1 MKKTYLIL
9 LAIISTFHLT
19 HAQERFGGAMLYTV
33 RDAMKED
40 VQATIEAVSSMGYDY
55 VELAGYDNGKFYGME
70 PSAFKQ
76 LLNENGLQAVSS
88 HQGTV
93 NLENV
98 DQMITDLKTAG
109 ISYFVIPVPPMGM
122 FTYDNATHT
131 MGMKG
136 GVEALASILT
146 TLGKKCAEAGISL
159 LYHNHDF
166 EFMPNAKG
174 EIIMDYLLENTDPA
188 YVNFQLDLFWI
199 TKAKADPFTYF
210 EKYPGR
216 FKSFHVKDMDQEGRF
231 SPVGEGVIDFSAI
244 LKEKEKAG
252 MQYYFVEQ
260 DRTFNG
266 RTPLEALK
274 ISKGNLK
281 ALGFK

>member
-9 LAIISTFHLT
+9 LALISTIHLT

-93 NLENV
+93 NMENV
-98 DQMITDLKTAG
+98 DQMIADLKTAG

-122 FTYDNATHT
+122 FTYDGATHS

-166 EFMPNAKG
+166 EFMPNANG

-216 FKSFHVKDMDQEGRF
+216 FKSFHVKDMDQEGIF

-266 RTPLEALK
+266 RTPLEALN

>member
-9 LAIISTFHLT
+9 LALISIFHLT

-93 NLENV
+93 NMKNV
-98 DQMITDLKTAG
+98 DQMIADLKTAG
-109 ISYFVIPVPPMGM
+109 IRYFVIPVPPMGM

-166 EFMPNAKG
+166 EFIPNANG

>member
-9 LAIISTFHLT
+9 LALISTFHLT
-19 HAQERFGGAMLYTV
+19 YAQERFGGAMLYTV

-98 DQMITDLKTAG
+98 DQMIADLKTAG

-122 FTYDNATHT
+122 FTYDGATHT

-146 TLGKKCAEAGISL
+146 TLGKKCAEAGIAL

-274 ISKGNLK
+274 LSKGNLK

>member
-9 LAIISTFHLT
+9 LALISTFHLT
-19 HAQERFGGAMLYTV
+19 HAQESFGGAMLYTV

-40 VQATIEAVSSMGYDY
+40 VQATIEVVSSMGYDY

-98 DQMITDLKTAG
+98 DQMIADLKTAG
-109 ISYFVIPVPPMGM
+109 ISYFVIPVPPMGL
-122 FTYDNATHT
+122 FTYDNATHS

-146 TLGKKCAEAGISL
+146 TLGKKCAEAGIFL

-199 TKAKADPFTYF
+199 TKAKADPFAYF

>member
-1 MKKTYLIL
+1 MKKIL
-9 LAIISTFHLT
+9 FTLLVLCFFISGQ
-19 HAQERFGGAMLYTV
+19 AQERFGGAMLYTV
-33 RDAMKED
+33 RDDMKASPQE
-40 VQATIEAVSSMGYDY
+40 TIEAVAALGYKY
-55 VELAGYDNGKFYGME
+55 VELAGYADGKFYGIE
-70 PSAFKQ
+70 PAAFKA
-76 LLNENGLQAVSS
+76 LLAKHGLKAVSS

-93 NLENV
+93 NMENA
-98 DQMITDLKTAG
+98 DQMIADVKAAG
-109 ISYFVIPVPPMGM
+109 IEYFVIPVPPMGM
-122 FTYDNATHT
+122 FTYDEATQS

-166 EFMPNAKG
+166 EFIPNEKG
-174 EIIMDYLLENTDPA
+174 EIIQDYLLENTDPA

-216 FKSFHVKDMDQEGRF
+216 FKSFHVKDMDKEGKF
-231 SPVGEGVIDFSAI
+231 SPVGEGTIDFSSI
-244 LKEKEKAG
+244 LTEKDKAG
-252 MQYYFVEQ
+252 MLYYFVEQ

-266 RTPLEALK
+266 MKPLEALK
-274 ISKGNLK
+274 VSKGNLK
-281 ALGFK
+281 QLGFN

>member
-9 LAIISTFHLT
+9 FALISTFHQT

-70 PSAFKQ
+70 PSEFKQ

-93 NLENV
+93 NMKNV
-98 DQMITDLKTAG
+98 DQMIADLKTVG
-109 ISYFVIPVPPMGM
+109 IRYFVIPVPPMGM
-122 FTYDNATHT
+122 FTYDNATLT

-146 TLGKKCAEAGISL
+146 SLGKKCAEAGISL

-166 EFMPNAKG
+166 EFMPNASG

-274 ISKGNLK
+274 ISKRNLK
-281 ALGFK
+281 VLGFK

>member
-9 LAIISTFHLT
+9 LALISTIHLT

-93 NLENV
+93 NMENV
-98 DQMITDLKTAG
+98 DQMIADLKTAG

-122 FTYDNATHT
+122 FTYDNATHS

-166 EFMPNAKG
+166 EFMPNANG

-216 FKSFHVKDMDQEGRF
+216 FKSFHVKDMDQEGIF

-266 RTPLEALK
+266 RTPLEALN

>member
-9 LAIISTFHLT
+9 LALISTIHLT
-19 HAQERFGGAMLYTV
+19 HAQERFGGAMLYTI

-98 DQMITDLKTAG
+98 DQMIADLKTAG

-122 FTYDNATHT
+122 FTYDNATHS

-166 EFMPNAKG
+166 EFMPNANG

-244 LKEKEKAG
+244 LKEKEK
-252 MQYYFVEQ
+252 
-260 DRTFNG
+260 
-266 RTPLEALK
+266 LECSTTL
-274 ISKGNLK
+274 
-281 ALGFK
+281 